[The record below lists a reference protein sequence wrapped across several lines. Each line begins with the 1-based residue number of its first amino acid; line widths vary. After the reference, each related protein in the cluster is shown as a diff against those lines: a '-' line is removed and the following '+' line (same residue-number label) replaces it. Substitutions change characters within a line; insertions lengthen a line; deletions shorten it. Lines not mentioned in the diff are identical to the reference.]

1 MSENLKVGR
10 IVNTHG
16 LKGQLKVEVLTD
28 FEQRLAKGR
37 RVRLKDDWVTIESSQ
52 WQNDRM
58 LVKLSGINDID
69 SARALQWEYLYAA
82 PGEEIELEEDEYFV
96 EDLVGMKVVTTD
108 GDELGE
114 VDAVEAYPA
123 HDILVI
129 TSANTSNS
137 KLPTPNSPL
146 MLPFAEQFVK
156 KVDFEAE
163 TITVELIEGMLGDAE
178 EA

>member
-37 RVRLKDDWVTIESSQ
+37 RLRLKDDWVTVEASQ
-52 WQNDRM
+52 WQDKRM
-58 LVKLSGINDID
+58 LVKLSGIDSID
-69 SARALQWEYLYAA
+69 AAKALQWEYLFAA

-114 VDAVEAYPA
+114 VEAVEAYPA
-123 HDILVI
+123 QDILI
-129 TSANTSNS
+129 LAPHASHPGPDA
-137 KLPTPNSPL
+137 L
-146 MLPFAEQFVK
+146 MIPFVEQFVK

-163 TITVELIEGMLGDAE
+163 TITVELIEGMLGDVEGA
-178 EA
+178 

>member
-16 LKGQLKVEVLTD
+16 LKGQIKVEVLTD

-37 RVRLKDDWVTIESSQ
+37 RLRLKDDWVTVEASQ
-52 WQNDRM
+52 WQDKRM
-58 LVKLSGINDID
+58 LVKLSGIDSID
-69 SARALQWEYLYAA
+69 AAKALQWEYLYAA
-82 PGEEIELEEDEYFV
+82 PGEEIELEEDEFFV
-96 EDLVGMKVVTTD
+96 EDLVGMKVVTVD

-114 VDAVEAYPA
+114 VEAVEAYPA
-123 HDILVI
+123 QDILI
-129 TSANTSNS
+129 IGE
-137 KLPTPNSPL
+137 L
-146 MLPFAEQFVK
+146 MIPFVEQFVK

-163 TITVELIEGMLGDAE
+163 TITVELIEGMLGGAE

>member
-16 LKGQLKVEVLTD
+16 LKGQIKVEVLTD

-37 RVRLKDDWVTIESSQ
+37 RLRLKDDWVTVEASQ
-52 WQNDRM
+52 WQDKRM
-58 LVKLSGINDID
+58 LVKLSGIDSID
-69 SARALQWEYLYAA
+69 AAKALQWEYLYAA
-82 PGEEIELEEDEYFV
+82 PGEEIELDEDEYFV
-96 EDLVGMKVVTTD
+96 EDLVGMKVVTVD
-108 GDELGE
+108 GDELGK

-123 HDILVI
+123 QDILI
-129 TSANTSNS
+129 IGE
-137 KLPTPNSPL
+137 L
-146 MLPFAEQFVK
+146 MIPFVEQFVK

-163 TITVELIEGMLGDAE
+163 TITVELIEGMLGGAE